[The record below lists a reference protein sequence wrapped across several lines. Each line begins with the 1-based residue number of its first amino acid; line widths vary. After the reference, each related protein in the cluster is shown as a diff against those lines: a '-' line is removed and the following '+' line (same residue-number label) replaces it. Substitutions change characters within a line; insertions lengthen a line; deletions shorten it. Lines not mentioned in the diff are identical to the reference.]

1 MAFFISFAGQAFIRR
16 IFLAVASK
24 WFICR
29 SQMLKASD
37 VSSSWFLYFT
47 YQNLLNLW
55 FSLYLA
61 SRIIMKISA
70 SKIFLAK
77 LQSVTKIVRLAPS
90 LPLFKFSCKLADYFW
105 SSLPRMASSCLAQH

>member
-29 SQMLKASD
+29 SQMLKAD

-61 SRIIMKISA
+61 SRKIMKISA